1 MTTAL
6 KDLNMA
12 EMNVSQLRAAIKDRY
27 EESKAIEDKY
37 PNGLTRDANHED
49 YEQVKTLLGDLDLL
63 EDRLAPLEEAS
74 ERKERITRN
83 VNAYNRPAGGGH
95 RHPEHDGGLAQFV
108 VDPGQQFIDS
118 ESYQKALAEG
128 IFNNNRN
135 RVEFVV
141 PMHKETN
148 LLRWGAEQKAI
159 ITSGSAVGGALVF
172 NDRRPGIVDLFQRQI
187 VITDMIP
194 RTPTTSDTIE
204 YVREDTFTN
213 SAAFT
218 AEASATTG
226 TSGTKPESALAYSTQ
241 TQAVKTLAHW
251 IPVTNRMMAD
261 APALRG
267 LINARLL
274 LGLDLAMESQIIDG
288 DGAGENLTGILRTA
302 GINIES
308 AGSSNNVMDAIFKGR
323 TQVMVTGL
331 ARPTGIVVHPND
343 WQDIRLSRENVAS
356 GTLGGYL
363 MGPPN
368 VAGPLTLWGLPV
380 AEAIGIPQNTALVGD
395 FAQGAMIFDREQGQ
409 IRTGLINDQFV
420 RNMQTVLAELR
431 MALIVFR
438 PTAFTKVTGV

>member
-1 MTTAL
+1 VTTKL
-6 KDLNMA
+6 QDLNLA
-12 EMNVSQLRAAIKDRY
+12 EMNVSQLRSAIKDRY
-27 EESKAIEDKY
+27 EEAKAIEDRY
-37 PNGLTRDANHED
+37 PNGLTKEASAED
-49 YEQVKTLLGDLDLL
+49 YEQAKSLLGELDVL
-63 EDRLAPLEEAS
+63 EDRLLPLEEATA
-74 ERKERITRN
+74 RKERITGN
-83 VNAYNRPAGGGH
+83 VNAYNRSSGGH
-95 RHPEHDGGLAQFV
+95 RHAQADDVLAQQFM

-118 ESYQKALAEG
+118 EAYKHAVETGLL
-128 IFNNNRN
+128 NNNRN
-135 RVEFVV
+135 RVEFAV
-141 PMHKETN
+141 PMQKGTN
-148 LLRWGAEQKAI
+148 LLQWGVQHKAI
-159 ITSGSAVGGALVF
+159 FTSGSAVGGPLVM
-172 NDRRPGIVDLFQRQI
+172 NDVRPGMVDILQRQI

-194 RTPTTSDTIE
+194 RTPTESDTIE

-241 TQAVKTLAHW
+241 TAPVKTLAHW
-251 IPVTNRMMAD
+251 IPVTNRMMSD

-274 LGLDLAMESQIIDG
+274 LGLDLALESQIIDG
-288 DGAGENLTGILRTA
+288 DGTGENLTGILRTA

-308 AGSSNNVMDAIFKGR
+308 AGSSNNAMDAIFRGR

-331 ARPTGIVVHPND
+331 ARPTGIVIHPND
-343 WQDIRLSRENVAS
+343 WQAIRLSRENAAS
-356 GTLGGYL
+356 ATLGGYL

-380 AEAIGIPQNTALVGD
+380 AEAIGIPENTSLVGD
-395 FAQGAMIFDREQGQ
+395 FAMGAMLFDREQGQ

-431 MALIVFR
+431 LALVVFR
-438 PTAFTKVTGV
+438 PTAFAKVTGV